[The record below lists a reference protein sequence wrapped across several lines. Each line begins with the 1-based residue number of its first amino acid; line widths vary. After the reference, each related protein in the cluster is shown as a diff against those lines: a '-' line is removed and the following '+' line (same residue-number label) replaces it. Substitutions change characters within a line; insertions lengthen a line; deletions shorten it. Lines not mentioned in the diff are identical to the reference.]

1 MFRLIALFAIA
12 AVAVAEPEADA
23 DSQWAYAPYA
33 ATYGAHSVYGYP
45 YNTYGMYNTYNRGAY
60 RYPYSTFGYRQLFKR
75 EAESEPEAD
84 PQWLLHNGFVQHAN
98 GAQVPQDTP
107 SVHAAKVQHLT
118 AKANE
123 YAMKGYIPHAATYA
137 APAVYR
143 HPYNNY
149 GMYNTY
155 NYGVYR
161 HPYTT
166 SAYSH
171 TPASTLRLF
180 KREAESDSQYAY
192 SHYPY
197 SNAYNY
203 PNYYNYNN
211 VYRTAYPYSAYNTY
225 ANQYAVPRYF
235 F

>member
-1 MFRLIALFAIA
+1 M
-12 AVAVAEPEADA
+12 
-23 DSQWAYAPYA
+23 
-33 ATYGAHSVYGYP
+33 G
-45 YNTYGMYNTYNRGAY
+45 
-60 RYPYSTFGYRQLFKR
+60 
-75 EAESEPEAD
+75 
-84 PQWLLHNGFVQHAN
+84 
-98 GAQVPQDTP
+98 
-107 SVHAAKVQHLT
+107 
-118 AKANE
+118 KANE
-123 YAMKGYIPHAATYA
+123 YAMKGYVPHVAPYA

-143 HPYNNY
+143 HPHNNY

-197 SNAYNY
+197 T
-203 PNYYNYNN
+203 N

>member
-1 MFRLIALFAIA
+1 MGFRLIALFALA
-12 AVAVAEPEADA
+12 AVAVAEPEAEA
-23 DSQWAYAPYA
+23 DPQWGYAPYA

-123 YAMKGYIPHAATYA
+123 YALKGYVPHVATYG

-171 TPASTLRLF
+171 TPTPTTTLTTTTTTTSTELLILTPPTIHMLINTPYQDTSFKDARNIFSPILTRLL
-180 KREAESDSQYAY
+180 
-192 SHYPY
+192 
-197 SNAYNY
+197 
-203 PNYYNYNN
+203 
-211 VYRTAYPYSAYNTY
+211 
-225 ANQYAVPRYF
+225 
-235 F
+235 

>member
-1 MFRLIALFAIA
+1 MFRLIALFALA
-12 AVAVAEPEADA
+12 AVAVAEPEAEA
-23 DSQWAYAPYA
+23 DSQWGYAPYA

-45 YNTYGMYNTYNRGAY
+45 YNTYGMYNTYNRGVY

-84 PQWLLHNGFVQHAN
+84 PQWLMYNGLVQHPN

-123 YAMKGYIPHAATYA
+123 YAVKGYAPYAAAYA
-137 APAVYR
+137 APY
-143 HPYNNY
+143 NY
-149 GMYNTY
+149 GMYNAY
-155 NYGVYR
+155 HHGVYR
-161 HPYTT
+161 QPYVT
-166 SAYSH
+166 SAYH
-171 TPASTLRLF
+171 RLF

-192 SHYPY
+192 SAYPY
-197 SNAYNY
+197 ANAYNY

-225 ANQYAVPRYF
+225 AYQPRYF